1 VDRIRAYASATTF
14 RRALEERLNNL
25 ARQEATDVNRL
36 RRQVAFDRLLARMF
50 RRGEAAWVLKGG
62 YAMELRFQKARTTRD
77 LDFTVR
83 PGALPESN
91 TAVVLDQLQQAAAE
105 DLRDFF
111 EFLIGQPIMD
121 LDAAP
126 YGGARYPVQ
135 ARMDGRVFAKFHVDV
150 GIGDVLLEP
159 AESVAGRD
167 WLGFAGIPS
176 PTIWIISKEQQLAE
190 KLHAYTLPRPVAP
203 NSRVRDLVDMVLLV
217 QSGGLSEEK
226 VLVAVHQT
234 FTRRG
239 THALPG
245 PVPPP
250 PPDWSRAYA
259 AFARECDL
267 DEDPMAG
274 FWDLAAFLEKTGL
287 PAGA

>member
-1 VDRIRAYASATTF
+1 VGRIRAYASAATF

-25 ARQEATDVNRL
+25 ARREATDVNRL

-91 TAVVLDQLQQAAAE
+91 TAAVLDRLQQAAAE
-105 DLRDFF
+105 DLHDFF
-111 EFLIGQPIMD
+111 EFLIGQPSVD
-121 LDAAP
+121 LEAAP

-135 ARMDGRVFAKFHVDV
+135 ARMGGRVFAKFHVDV

-167 WLGFAGIPS
+167 WF
-176 PTIWIISKEQQLAE
+176 
-190 KLHAYTLPRPVAP
+190 Y
-203 NSRVRDLVDMVLLV
+203 
-217 QSGGLSEEK
+217 LSEPKHELARRK
-226 VLVAVHQT
+226 RRHNARKGGRPCSPAV
-234 FTRRG
+234 RG
-239 THALPG
+239 AT
-245 PVPPP
+245 
-250 PPDWSRAYA
+250 A
-259 AFARECDL
+259 AWL
-267 DEDPMAG
+267 
-274 FWDLAAFLEKTGL
+274 GL
-287 PAGA
+287 

>member
-1 VDRIRAYASATTF
+1 
-14 RRALEERLNNL
+14 
-25 ARQEATDVNRL
+25 
-36 RRQVAFDRLLARMF
+36 
-50 RRGEAAWVLKGG
+50 
-62 YAMELRFQKARTTRD
+62 
-77 LDFTVR
+77 
-83 PGALPESN
+83 
-91 TAVVLDQLQQAAAE
+91 
-105 DLRDFF
+105 
-111 EFLIGQPIMD
+111 LIGQPIMD